1 MKLESIDSVF
11 QEINKIIGV
20 LNSIFSKILKSIE
33 GASLP
38 GWYLHKVI
46 SEIRFIFHNSDILFA
61 LRGIKKTLG
70 ILSLPLGIISLALH
84 GLVISDAYAYID
96 PGSGSIIAQALIGA
110 LIGVGIAVKIYWE
123 KLKFKLSTTFSRK

>member
-1 MKLESIDSVF
+1 MV
-11 QEINKIIGV
+11 
-20 LNSIFSKILKSIE
+20 
-33 GASLP
+33 
-38 GWYLHKVI
+38 YLHKVI

-61 LRGIKKTLG
+61 LRGIRKTLG

-123 KLKFKLSTTFSRK
+123 KLKFKLSSTFSRK

>member
-11 QEINKIIGV
+11 QEINKIFGV
-20 LNSIFSKILKSIE
+20 FNSIFSNFEKHRRSFFTS
-33 GASLP
+33 G
-38 GWYLHKVI
+38 YLHKVI

>member
-11 QEINKIIGV
+11 QEINKIFGV
-20 LNSIFSKILKSIE
+20 FNSVFSKILKSIE
-33 GASLP
+33 GSSLP
-38 GWYLHKVI
+38 EYLHKVI
-46 SEIRFIFHNSDILFA
+46 SEIRFIFHNSVILFA